1 MFQVPLSVRYRVNS
15 KVPKADAQ
23 CTHSYLYED
32 NLYVLLLTEN
42 SLHVLIVPLLAQE
55 NERLL
60 CLEESPLCAHIECCE
75 GDIQL
80 SVLCPRK
87 YMEFLVKEELVPIKE
102 MACDFCKP
110 EMMRRGN
117 VTIIKSGTR
126 FYKLEDRVFTQI
138 NISPYFS
145 SVRRWGFV
153 GEGRRFLGYS
163 TRRHVHIYTLDSELV
178 AKARVQGT
186 FLPTSTGDLMSVDK
200 SLVMVFKVRNG
211 ELVSSCQIDINMDV
225 AAEWKHGDYI
235 SDANVVFLSGVL
247 GAQSVVYVDGYLFNT
262 QHLVTSFHL
271 YRNCCFCI
279 SRSAL
284 YFLPNDPDF
293 DLQFTKTEMDHIR
306 EMRGNYVGRKY
317 LLRGMNGTQRAGHVL
332 SCIINCGMRVGIRKM
347 IINEIGKPSVH
358 REGLALLMDLL
369 RFDYRVYEIWTSR
382 ETDVNMIYDQISS
395 MADEEDM
402 NLEMLMKMERLS
414 FLEVQSNLGKYESE
428 YMYLKG
434 KNELRQGGDY
444 IQSFIRSG
452 LPVGKLLLE
461 RGLISDVVYLYKN
474 NRLGNLEMEDYEK
487 IAILCFEKDKKEICA
502 AGNYDLEENDVI
514 ELLVLA
520 FNKSRGDIEKL
531 VRYCSGSYLLLA
543 GLVSKYQKDLEKAVL
558 SACMENESF
567 LQEGHALLECL
578 GDSLSLCIL
587 RYMMFESTNDR
598 KLLCNFAE
606 LLGDRVF
613 VHKRRFIGRELFEER
628 KPCEAESYDKII
640 RENIAKLRNLRSGC
654 VWTDVLEAS
663 KWPCELQEYKRELQK
678 AEKFYFRSYLSAEN
692 EQRVR

>member
-1 MFQVPLSVRYRVNS
+1 MFQVPLSVRYKVNS

-23 CTHSYLYED
+23 STRSYLYGD
-32 NLYVLLLTEN
+32 NLYVLVLTES
-42 SLHVLIVPLLAQE
+42 SLHVLVVPLLAQE

-60 CLEESPLCAHIECCE
+60 CLEERPLCAHLEHCG

-80 SVLCPRK
+80 SVLCPRR
-87 YMEFLVKEELVPIKE
+87 YTVFSVKEELVAIRE
-102 MACDFCKP
+102 VACDFSKP
-110 EMMRRGN
+110 EMMKRGS
-117 VTIIKSGTR
+117 VTVIKSGNR
-126 FYKLEDRVFTQI
+126 FYKLEDCVFTPM

-145 SVRRWGFV
+145 SVRHWGLV
-153 GEGRRFLGYS
+153 GEGGRFLGYS
-163 TRRHVHIYTLDSELV
+163 TRGHVHIYTMDSRLV
-178 AKARVQGT
+178 AKAGVQGT
-186 FLPTSTGDLMSVDK
+186 FLPTSSGDIMSVDR
-200 SLVMVFKVRNG
+200 SLVMVFKVQSG
-211 ELVSSCQIDINMDV
+211 ELASSCQIDINMDV
-225 AAEWKHGDYI
+225 AADWKHGDYI
-235 SDANVVFLSGVL
+235 SEANVVFLSGLL
-247 GAQSVVYVDGYLFNT
+247 GAQPVVYVDGYLFNT

-271 YRNCCFCI
+271 YRNCCFCA

-317 LLRGMNGTQRAGHVL
+317 MLRGMNGTQRAGHVL
-332 SCIINCGMRVGIRKM
+332 ACIINCGMRVGIRKM

-358 REGLALLMDLL
+358 KEDLTLLLDLL
-369 RFDYRVYEIWTSR
+369 RFDYRVYELWMSR
-382 ETDVNMIYDQISS
+382 ETDVDMVYDQISS

-402 NLEMLMKMERLS
+402 NLDMLMRMERLS
-414 FLEVQSNLGKYESE
+414 FVEVQSSLGKHEPE

-434 KNELRQGGDY
+434 RHELRRGGDY

-452 LPVGKLLLE
+452 LPAGKLLLE
-461 RGLISDVVYLYKN
+461 RGLVSDVVCLYKRN
-474 NRLGNLEMEDYEK
+474 LLGDLAKEDYEK
-487 IAILCFEKDKKEICA
+487 IAMLCFEKDKKDICA
-502 AGNYDLEENDVI
+502 ARHNDLEESDVI
-514 ELLVLA
+514 ELLVVA
-520 FNKSRGDIEKL
+520 FNRFRGDVARL
-531 VRYCSGSYLLLA
+531 VRYCAGSYLLLA
-543 GLVSKYQKDLEKAVL
+543 GLASEYQKDLERAVL
-558 SACMENESF
+558 SECMANESY

-587 RYMMFESTNDR
+587 RYMMFEKTGDR

-628 KPCEAESYDKII
+628 TPCETASYDKII
-640 RENIAKLRNLRSGC
+640 KENIAKLRNLRSGC

-663 KWPCELQEYKRELQK
+663 KWPSEFQEYKRELQR
-678 AEKFYFRSYLSAEN
+678 AEKFYFGSYLSAES